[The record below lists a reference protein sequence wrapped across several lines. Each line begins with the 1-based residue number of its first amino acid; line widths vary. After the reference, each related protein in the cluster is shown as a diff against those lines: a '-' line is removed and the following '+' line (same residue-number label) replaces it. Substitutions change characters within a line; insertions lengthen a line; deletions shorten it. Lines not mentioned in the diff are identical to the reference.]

1 MSKPKL
7 LISRCLCGENTKYNG
22 GNNLIQQLD
31 VIINNFELIYICPE
45 VMGGLTTPRNPS
57 EIKGQKVLSSTGK
70 DVTMEFISGAQQALL
85 LAQQHQVK
93 YALLKESSPS
103 CGVHKV
109 YDGTFSGRK
118 IEGSGMTTQLLK
130 KNGILVFSENEIEEL
145 LKSIEM

>member
-31 VIINNFELIYICPE
+31 AIINNFELIYICPE

-70 DVTMEFISGAQQALL
+70 DVTMEFISGAQHALL

-103 CGVHKV
+103 CGVNRV

-145 LKSIEM
+145 LKNI

>member
-31 VIINNFELIYICPE
+31 LIQKNFELIYICPE

-57 EIKGQKVLSSTGK
+57 EIKDQKVFSSTGK
-70 DVTMEFISGAQQALL
+70 DVTKEFVLGAQKALSL
-85 LAQQHQVK
+85 VKKHQVK

-130 KNGILVFSENEIEEL
+130 KNGILVFSEHEIEEL
-145 LKSIEM
+145 LKNI